1 MCHGFHVA
9 YGGIFLL
16 GIRGFSTL
24 YYRHYAQPGDKVIH
38 RACGKRVMLVD
49 KLAANLL
56 STQLRTYFR
65 LVDKSVTS
73 GFDIG

>member
-16 GIRGFSTL
+16 GIRGFSAL